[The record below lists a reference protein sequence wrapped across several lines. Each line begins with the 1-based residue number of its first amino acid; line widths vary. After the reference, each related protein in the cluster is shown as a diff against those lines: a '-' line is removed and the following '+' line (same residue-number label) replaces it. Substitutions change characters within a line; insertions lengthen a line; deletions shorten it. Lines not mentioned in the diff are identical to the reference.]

1 MNKTRKPPSKLFVQL
16 HHFENRSRNQI
27 SIGLNTRWS
36 SGEHLDGIYHL
47 QSAVQMEAT
56 A

>member
-1 MNKTRKPPSKLFVQL
+1 MNKTRKPPPKLFVQL
-16 HHFENRSRNQI
+16 QHFENTSPKQI
-27 SIGLNTRWS
+27 SIGLNTHWS

-47 QSAVQMEAT
+47 QSAVRMQAN